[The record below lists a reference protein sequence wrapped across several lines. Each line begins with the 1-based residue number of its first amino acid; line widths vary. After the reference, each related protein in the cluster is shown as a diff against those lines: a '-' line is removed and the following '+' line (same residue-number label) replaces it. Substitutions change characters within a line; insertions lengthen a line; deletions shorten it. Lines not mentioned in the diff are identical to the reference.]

1 MLNDSGFLNLCRL
14 RRSVRRFSDRPV
26 KREKLELCLEAAR
39 LAPSAQN
46 GQPWRFVV
54 FDDPEK
60 KQALADA
67 VFKGVYSTSRP
78 LSKAPVMVALL
89 IHEHLVVGKL
99 AGGVQGIPLQ
109 FLDAAIAGEHFVL
122 AAAEQGLGTCWIG
135 WFNPRALL
143 NHLGL
148 RRRGYR
154 PVALF
159 AVGYPAED
167 REPRD
172 PERRPLDEIAGWNRP
187 PGSR

>member
-1 MLNDSGFLNLCRL
+1 MPGDSDFLDLCRL
-14 RRSVRRFSDRPV
+14 RRSVRKFSDRPV
-26 KREKLELCLEAAR
+26 ERAKLELCLEAAR
-39 LAPSAQN
+39 LAPSAEN

-60 KQALADA
+60 KRGLADA
-67 VFKGVYSTSRP
+67 VFRGVYSASRP

-89 IHEHLVVGKL
+89 IREHLLVGRL
-99 AGGVQGIPLQ
+99 GSSVQGIPLQ

-122 AAAEQGLGTCWIG
+122 AAAGQGLGTCWIG

-143 NHLGL
+143 GYLGL

-159 AVGYPAED
+159 AVGYPATD
-167 REPRD
+167 LKPRD
-172 PERRPLDEIAGWNRP
+172 PKRRPLEEIAGWNRP